1 VGAGGQGVQF
11 PSYHAVVKAG
21 EGDMTL
27 SVCNQALERPTQ
39 MVALGAGVSGSLLE
53 ATMAAGQALQH
64 SPSCSYSES
73 SWC

>member
-1 VGAGGQGVQF
+1 
-11 PSYHAVVKAG
+11 
-21 EGDMTL
+21 MTL